1 MSNNEDTYVIKNH
14 QPCPD
19 CGSSDALSLYN
30 DGHTYCFSCET
41 YHSASKEDRSDTYNE
56 GENVHVKHGLIP
68 LEEMNFEP
76 LRQRMIDKGTC
87 RRFGYYVSSYKNEPC
102 QVACYYDDNGNIVG
116 QHLRFKDKRFVV
128 LGHITKRFWGQHLF
142 NSGKRLVV
150 TEGEIDCLTVSQVGG
165 NRYPVVSLPNGC
177 TSAKKLF
184 RENLEWLSKFDE
196 VIVMFDMDE
205 PGRKAVEDVCK
216 ILPYGKLKIANLPL
230 KDPNECL
237 QNGRSGA
244 ILDAIFQAKS
254 YRPDGIV
261 NGNELWEQLRDE
273 PDEEQGYP
281 LPWSELP
288 LQDKTQGIRKGE
300 LIVITAGTGVG
311 KTTFVRQIAYHL
323 GVNLHLKVGMLM
335 LEENCKRTA
344 RGLMAVHA
352 GKRLALNRHLVSDEE
367 YEEIYKDVLGQGN
380 YVFFQHF
387 GSLEA
392 DNLMNKIRFL
402 AVAEQCDFI
411 VLDHITIAISG
422 LDIDNERKATDVL
435 MTSLRS
441 LAEETGVG
449 LLIISHLKRVEG
461 TPAEEGGAISLSH
474 LRGSQGLAQ
483 LSDGVWALER
493 NQQDADEHFKNTVR
507 IRVLKNR
514 YTGETGVAGY
524 LKYDKET
531 DRLEVTKKPKREE
544 VNPFT
549 TKEGE
554 DIEKGD
560 F

>member
-1 MSNNEDTYVIKNH
+1 MYDAGEDRHIVKSH

-19 CGSSDALSLYN
+19 CGSSDALSIN
-30 DGHTYCFSCET
+30 SDGSTYCFSCET
-41 YHSASKEDRSDTYNE
+41 YHHPASDGSVIDTHIDGRTFYS
-56 GENVHVKHGLIP
+56 KDLIP
-68 LEEMNFEP
+68 PTEMTFES
-76 LRQRMIDKGTC
+76 LRQRMIEEKTC
-87 RRFGYYVSSYKNEPC
+87 RRYGYYVSKYNGEPC
-102 QVACYYDDNGNIVG
+102 QVACYYDDNGCMVG
-116 QHLRFKDKRFVV
+116 QHLRFKDKRFII
-128 LGHITKRFWGQHLF
+128 LGQVTKRFWGQHLF
-142 NSGKRLVV
+142 NGGKRLVI

-165 NRYPVVSLPNGC
+165 NKYPVVSLPNGC

-184 RENLEWLSKFDE
+184 KENLEWLSSFEE

-237 QNGRSGA
+237 QNGRSVA
-244 ILDAIFQAKS
+244 ILDGIFQAKK
-254 YRPDGIV
+254 YRPDGII
-261 NGNELWEQLRDE
+261 NGNELWEELKDE

-281 LPWSELP
+281 LPWNIP
-288 LQDKTQGIRKGE
+288 LQDKSQGLRKGE

-335 LEENCKRTA
+335 LEENFKRTA
-344 RGLMAVHA
+344 KGLMAVHA
-352 GKRLALNRHLVSDEE
+352 GKRLALNRHLVTDEE
-367 YEEIYKDVLGQGN
+367 YEEIYNEVLGEGN
-380 YVFFQHF
+380 FVFFQHF

-392 DNLMNKIRFL
+392 DNLMSKIRYL

-435 MTSLRS
+435 MTNLRS

-493 NQQDADEHFKNTVR
+493 NQQDDDDNFKNTVR
-507 IRVLKNR
+507 IRILKNR
-514 YTGETGVAGY
+514 HTGETGVAGY
-524 LKYDKET
+524 LRYDKET
-531 DRLEVTKKPKREE
+531 DRLEACKKPKREE
-544 VNPFT
+544 ANPF